1 MKTEDIKGAPE
12 GDFLPEGTKVIRD
25 MEYRK
30 LGGMSLL
37 MNVYIHGSPRAEL
50 PVILYM
56 HGGGWRTNSRINCP
70 RALELL
76 VHGYAV
82 ASINYRLTN
91 IAPFPAQLEDCK
103 EAVRFLRAKG
113 KNYGLLTN
121 RIGAMG
127 VSAGGHLASLLG
139 TTAET
144 KEFDRGENL
153 DFSSSIQAVCNFY
166 GPSSINELG
175 RFAEK
180 KGNESLKQVVE
191 KLIGGPL
198 DRKKKT
204 AEKASPLNYIHK
216 NAAPFL
222 IIHGDRDPVVPVSQS
237 EMLHKALLEAGV
249 ESHLYI
255 VKGGIHGGEGFINST
270 LLVRK
275 ISSFFNSHIKKSV

>member
-1 MKTEDIKGAPE
+1 MKTKNMNAAPE
-12 GDFLPEGTKVIRD
+12 GEALPEGTRVIRNV
-25 MEYRK
+25 EYKK

-37 MNVYIHGSPRAEL
+37 MNIYIYGNSREPL
-50 PVILYM
+50 PLILYL
-56 HGGGWRTNSRINCP
+56 HGGGWLTNSRINCP

-76 VHGYAV
+76 TSGYAV

-103 EAVRFLRAKG
+103 EAVRFLRANG
-113 KNYGLLTN
+113 KNFGLLAE

-139 TTAET
+139 TTAAT
-144 KEFDRGENL
+144 KEFDGGENPGV
-153 DFSSSIQAVCNFY
+153 SSSIEAVCNFY
-166 GPSSINELG
+166 GPSSITELG

-198 DRKKKT
+198 GRKKKT
-204 AEKASPLNYIHK
+204 AEKASPLNYVNT

-222 IIHGDRDPVVPVSQS
+222 IIHGDSDSVVDVSQS

-249 ESHLYI
+249 ESHLHI
-255 VKGGIHGGEGFINST
+255 VKGGIHGGEGFISSPV
-270 LLVRK
+270 LIPK
-275 ISSFFNSHIKKSV
+275 IASFFNRHLRP